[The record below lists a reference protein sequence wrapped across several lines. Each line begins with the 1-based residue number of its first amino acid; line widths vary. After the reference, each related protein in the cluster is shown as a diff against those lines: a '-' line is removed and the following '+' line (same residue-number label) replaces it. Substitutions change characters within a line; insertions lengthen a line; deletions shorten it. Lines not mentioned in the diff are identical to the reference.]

1 MEKSKDSF
9 CFSMAGLGLVE
20 NYCNGMIGG
29 QHLPLERAITSLK
42 SISFAESA
50 KYRSSFKSSLQKI
63 GNQID
68 SHSTAKTMNRK
79 KF

>member
-1 MEKSKDSF
+1 
-9 CFSMAGLGLVE
+9 MAGLGLVE

-29 QHLPLERAITSLK
+29 QHLPLERAITSLR

-50 KYRSSFKSSLQKI
+50 KHRSSFKSSLEKI
-63 GNQID
+63 SNQID
-68 SHSTAKTMNRK
+68 SHSAAKTMNRK